1 MKQTILKEAGLSGNE
16 IKIYLALLKLG
27 ACPVNKL
34 YEETGVHRRNIY
46 DSVNKL
52 IEKGLA
58 SYIIEKKI
66 KSVQAANP
74 QKLMTFLEEQKRAID
89 AKENRLNEIMPELI
103 SEFNFP
109 KHEQEA
115 EIYRGD
121 EGIKTI
127 WEDTLNYKTI
137 YFIGAGGYI
146 VERFN
151 YYWPSYNMRRIKK
164 GVKWKA
170 LAVSELRGKAITK
183 EPLTEFR
190 YLPKALSGTPNV
202 IFIYGDK
209 VANVLWSDKPIAFV
223 IKDKQVAKNYL
234 SYFSY
239 LWQLANK

>member
-58 SYIIEKKI
+58 SYIIEKKT

-74 QKLMTFLEEQKRAID
+74 QKLITFLEEQKRAID
-89 AKENRLNEIMPELI
+89 EKEQRINEILPELI
-103 SEFNFP
+103 KDFNFP

-115 EIYRGD
+115 EIYRGN
-121 EGIKTI
+121 EGIKAI
-127 WEDTLNYKTI
+127 FEDMLNYKAN

-146 VERFN
+146 AERFP
-151 YYWPSYNMRRIKK
+151 YYWPGYNRRRIRL
-164 GVKWKA
+164 GVKWHA
-170 LAVSELRGKAITK
+170 LGVTELRGKPITQERLVDYK
-183 EPLTEFR
+183 
-190 YLPKALSGTPNV
+190 YLPKALSGVPNV

-209 VANVLWSDKPIAFV
+209 VANVLWSEKPIAFL
-223 IKDKQVAKNYL
+223 IKDKQIANNYKK
-234 SYFSY
+234 YFSY
-239 LWQLANK
+239 LWKTIK